1 MTPRTSSGR
10 AGLTLLEVV
19 VAMAIFLISVIAIM
33 QLVLMGGERAM
44 EVRLQTRTSMR
55 CQSKLAEVM
64 IGAQALTGSG
74 GYASFDGD
82 GDVDKD
88 LQWRMDA
95 KPVPSV
101 ANLWMVTVWVKA
113 DLPTGK
119 TFESSVSQMVVDPSI
134 RGTTFD

>member
-1 MTPRTSSGR
+1 MIRRPSPGR

-19 VAMAIFLISVIAIM
+19 VAMAIFLISVIAIL

-44 EVRLQTRTSMR
+44 DVRLQTRTSMR

-64 IGAQALTGSG
+64 IGAQAMASTGYTDFS
-74 GYASFDGD
+74 DGL
-82 GDVDKD
+82 DKD
-88 LQWRMDA
+88 LQWQLDV
-95 KPVPSV
+95 KEVPSV
-101 ANLWMVTVWVKA
+101 ADLWLVTVSVKA

-119 TFESSVSQMVVDPSI
+119 TVESKVSQMVVDPSK